1 MPDNDATPCA
11 QPDTPTP
18 LSLFSAHWKVL
29 VLLGLTSCITE
40 PDVPQPAAL
49 EVVSGNDQIQGPG
62 RNLHE
67 PIVVRALDDV
77 DQPMAGVEIDFV
89 PGLRRGGFV
98 DPPSA
103 VTDSTGEASVTWVL
117 GDVSGPQF
125 LTARARGAS
134 VEIAATVRPGD
145 FDIQVVVDT
154 LFTPEQTAAFRAA
167 AERWAAVI
175 VGDLP
180 DQPFEEG
187 FVPAHQCEGVE
198 EGEIPPG
205 GAVDDVLLAVTLVD
219 DDRSRWGY
227 GLCLWRSTEQR
238 HPIIVYL
245 YFHRGALDML
255 FDPMLEGLTT
265 HIVGHLIGFGWAW
278 GDRLQYPVRDHGA
291 GADTH
296 FPDPPTV
303 AAFDD
308 AGGVSWIGSK
318 VPVENQ
324 GPGPTPDIHW
334 REPVLGDELMS
345 AYLPESGPL
354 KDLSDLPL
362 SAITVQS
369 MAALGYEV
377 DIAMADPYTVS
388 SPGAP
393 TARAIPH
400 RSFDP
405 WGDLEKGAVEILD
418 ESGRLIGVVYRW

>member
-1 MPDNDATPCA
+1 MTDNEATPYA
-11 QPDTPTP
+11 RPGTPTP
-18 LSLFSAHWKVL
+18 LNLFSAHCKVL
-29 VLLGLTSCITE
+29 VLLGMASCITE

-198 EGEIPPG
+198 EGGSNTRYETTEPG
-205 GAVDDVLLAVTLVD
+205 RT
-219 DDRSRWGY
+219 RTFR
-227 GLCLWRSTEQR
+227 THQR
-238 HPIIVYL
+238 
-245 YFHRGALDML
+245 
-255 FDPMLEGLTT
+255 
-265 HIVGHLIGFGWAW
+265 
-278 GDRLQYPVRDHGA
+278 
-291 GADTH
+291 
-296 FPDPPTV
+296 
-303 AAFDD
+303 
-308 AGGVSWIGSK
+308 
-318 VPVENQ
+318 
-324 GPGPTPDIHW
+324 
-334 REPVLGDELMS
+334 
-345 AYLPESGPL
+345 
-354 KDLSDLPL
+354 
-362 SAITVQS
+362 
-369 MAALGYEV
+369 
-377 DIAMADPYTVS
+377 
-388 SPGAP
+388 
-393 TARAIPH
+393 
-400 RSFDP
+400 
-405 WGDLEKGAVEILD
+405 
-418 ESGRLIGVVYRW
+418 